1 MLNSG
6 CFWLLDRQ
14 VEGQRH
20 GTQRRTSQA
29 TNGQVII
36 YIKSL
41 KKEKLAEK
49 INTLLN
55 NLLLPNSLC
64 GAAGCRNYLHLF
76 PFKTSFL
83 PSLSFSPPSVHA
95 ADSQSLVAFL
105 PPFLSSSYPG
115 RLHSCLLV
123 IMQLLQSKQRT
134 VRGPAFCGCRDL
146 CQCDPQLIGRES
158 QYTVLPND
166 LSVCLDQCR
175 VG

>member
-20 GTQRRTSQA
+20 GTQHRTSQA

-83 PSLSFSPPSVHA
+83 PSLSFFPPSVHA

-105 PPFLSSSYPG
+105 PPFFYPLPTLEDCI
-115 RLHSCLLV
+115 RVCLLSCSRCNPNRE
-123 IMQLLQSKQRT
+123 QWE
-134 VRGPAFCGCRDL
+134 DL
-146 CQCDPQLIGRES
+146 HFAVAVTCVS
-158 QYTVLPND
+158 ATH
-166 LSVCLDQCR
+166 S
-175 VG
+175 